1 MSELASRPSVRSTP
15 ATTAIRLD
23 GIGKTFVDARTGAP
37 QTVLDDF
44 SLTVSQGELV
54 ALVGASGTGKT
65 TLLHVVAGLTTPDR
79 GTVEVGHP
87 RLGVVFQ
94 QPRLLDW
101 LPVRQNVVL
110 ALEAAGLDPDAA
122 DAVLEAV
129 GLTAYAGSYPSV
141 LSGGQRQRVAVARAF
156 AVEPDLVLLDE
167 PFSALDELTARK
179 LRLLLQEL
187 WMSRP
192 RTGLLVT
199 HNPLEAALLAD
210 RVIVLAGRPAG
221 IAAEHRIERDRP
233 RSAEDPYLFDLHTR
247 IVAALA

>member
-1 MSELASRPSVRSTP
+1 MSTP
-15 ATTAIRLD
+15 VTSQTSGIRLD
-23 GIGKTFVDARTGAP
+23 GIGKTFVDARSGAP
-37 QTVLDDF
+37 QTVLEDF
-44 SLTVSQGELV
+44 SLTVEHGELV

-65 TLLHVVAGLTTPDR
+65 TLLHVVAGLTTPDT
-79 GTVEVGHP
+79 GTVEIGRP

-110 ALEAAGLDPDAA
+110 ALEAAGLDAAAA
-122 DAVLEAV
+122 DEVLDAV
-129 GLTAYAGSYPSV
+129 GLTPYAGSYPSV

-167 PFSALDELTARK
+167 PFSALDELTARR

-187 WMSRP
+187 WMQRP

-210 RVIVLAGRPAG
+210 RVVVLAGRPAR
-221 IAAEHRIERDRP
+221 IAAEHRVDRDRP
-233 RSAEDPYLFDLHTR
+233 RSAEDPHLFDLHSL
-247 IVAALA
+247 IVSALA

>member
-1 MSELASRPSVRSTP
+1 MTA
-15 ATTAIRLD
+15 ATRIRLT
-23 GIGKTFVDARTGAP
+23 GVGKTFVDARSGAR
-37 QTVLDDF
+37 QQVLEDF
-44 SLTVSQGELV
+44 SLTVEPGELV
-54 ALVGASGTGKT
+54 AVVGASGTGKT
-65 TLLHVVAGLTTPDR
+65 TLLHIIAGLVQPDA
-79 GTVEVGHP
+79 GEVDVGEP

-101 LPVRQNVVL
+101 LSVRQNVVL
-110 ALEAAGLDPDAA
+110 ALEAAGLDPAAA
-122 DAVLEAV
+122 DDALAAV
-129 GLTAYAGSYPSV
+129 GLADYASSYPTV

-187 WMSRP
+187 WMQRR

-210 RVIVLAGRPAG
+210 RVIVLTGRPA
-221 IAAEHRIERDRP
+221 RISASYRVDADRP
-233 RSAEDPYLFDLHTR
+233 RSAEDKQLFDLHSH
-247 IVAALA
+247 IVAAL

>member
-1 MSELASRPSVRSTP
+1 MSAPVTEV
-15 ATTAIRLD
+15 RLD
-23 GIGKTFVDARTGAP
+23 GVGKTFVDARSGAP
-37 QTVLDDF
+37 QTVLADF
-44 SLTVSQGELV
+44 SLTVDEGELV
-54 ALVGASGTGKT
+54 AVVGASGTGKT
-65 TLLHVVAGLTTPDR
+65 TLLHVVAGLVTPDT
-79 GTVEVGHP
+79 GSVHIGEP

-110 ALEAAGLDPDAA
+110 ALEAAGLDPAGADAA
-122 DAVLEAV
+122 LAAV
-129 GLTAYAGSYPSV
+129 GLTDYAGSYPSV

-179 LRLLLQEL
+179 LRLLLQDL
-187 WMSRP
+187 WMQRP

-210 RVIVLAGRPAG
+210 RVIVLAGRPASV
-221 IAAEHRIERDRP
+221 AAEYRVDRERP
-233 RSAEDPYLFDLHTR
+233 RSAEDTHLFDLHSR
-247 IVAALA
+247 IVSALA

>member
-1 MSELASRPSVRSTP
+1 MAQSGDGVSAP
-15 ATTAIRLD
+15 ATTRIRLD
-23 GIGKTFVDARTGAP
+23 GVGKTFVDVRTGTP
-37 QTVLDDF
+37 QTVLEDF
-44 SLTVSQGELV
+44 SLTVEEGELV

-65 TLLHVVAGLTTPDR
+65 TLLHVVAGLTVPDR
-79 GTVEVGHP
+79 GTVEIGRP

-110 ALEAAGLDPDAA
+110 ALEAAGLEPGAA

-129 GLTAYAGSYPSV
+129 GLAEYAGSYPSV

-187 WMSRP
+187 WMRRP

-210 RVIVLAGRPAG
+210 RVIVLAGRPAR
-221 IAAEHRIERDRP
+221 IAAEHHVDRARP
-233 RSAEDPYLFDLHTR
+233 RSAEDPHLFDLHTR

>member
-1 MSELASRPSVRSTP
+1 VSAP
-15 ATTAIRLD
+15 AATRVLLD
-23 GIGKTFVDARTGAP
+23 GVGKTFVDARSGAR
-37 QTVLDDF
+37 QRVLADF
-44 SLTVSQGELV
+44 SLAVEPGELV
-54 ALVGASGTGKT
+54 AVVGASGTGKT
-65 TLLHVVAGLTTPDR
+65 TLLHIVAGLVQPDA
-79 GTVEVGHP
+79 GTVDVGSP

-101 LPVRQNVVL
+101 LPVRQNVTL
-110 ALEAAGLDPDAA
+110 ALEAAGLDPAAA
-122 DAVLEAV
+122 DDALAAV
-129 GLTAYAGSYPSV
+129 GLTDYAGSYPTV

-187 WMSRP
+187 WMQRQ

-210 RVIVLAGRPAG
+210 RVIVLAGRPAR
-221 IAAEHRIERDRP
+221 IAASYRVEAERP
-233 RSAEDPYLFDLHTR
+233 RSPEDPNLFDLHSR
-247 IVAALA
+247 IVAAL